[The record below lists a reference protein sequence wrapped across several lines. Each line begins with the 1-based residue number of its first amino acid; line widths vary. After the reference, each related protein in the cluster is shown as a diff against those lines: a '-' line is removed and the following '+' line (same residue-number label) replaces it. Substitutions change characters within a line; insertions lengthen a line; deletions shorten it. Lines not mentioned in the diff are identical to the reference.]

1 MARGAV
7 RTVRIAIGLAATPS
21 TANPSKTYGSSKQSG
36 IASDPPAWHFSTA
49 ATARSREG
57 RYEILRARHYG
68 FCVGFRGAHCVQF
81 FCRNGRFLHRGAGRH
96 RLLETR
102 VPRNRKNASAKWL
115 VLPRARS
122 TGRLPP
128 SQGHL
133 GHHRQEAVAAP
144 LNPRTSTPSARPSRA
159 GAQDYCLGIPA
170 RSMTAAHLAIS
181 SVSLFFNASG
191 VLAWASMPRS
201 A

>member
-1 MARGAV
+1 MGPVPCPVDQLNCQR
-7 RTVRIAIGLAATPS
+7 RYEKFLF
-21 TANPSKTYGSSKQSG
+21 KQSG
-36 IASDPPAWHFSTA
+36 IASDGPACHFTIA

-57 RYEILRARHYG
+57 RYEILRACHDG
-68 FCVGFRGAHCVQF
+68 FCVGFRGSHCVQF
-81 FCRNGRFLHRGAGRH
+81 FCGNGRLLHGGAGRH

-102 VPRNRKNASAKWL
+102 VPRNRKNASAKWF

-122 TGRLPP
+122 ARPATTKPRAPRSP
-128 SQGHL
+128 ST
-133 GHHRQEAVAAP
+133 RSRCSPAESS
-144 LNPRTSTPSARPSRA
+144 NFESARPSRA
-159 GAQDYCLGIPA
+159 GEHAYCLGIPA